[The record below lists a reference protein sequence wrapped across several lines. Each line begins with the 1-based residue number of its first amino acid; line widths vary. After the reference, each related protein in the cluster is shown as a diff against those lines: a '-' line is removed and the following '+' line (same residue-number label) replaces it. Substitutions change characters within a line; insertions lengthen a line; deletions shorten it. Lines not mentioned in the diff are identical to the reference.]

1 MARASGTGGWHTG
14 RATARGKASPPSVSD
29 DRKAMA
35 TRGDGLEGSTGS
47 RPAKAG
53 SCAGTEANPGVW
65 PAAAAG
71 VAMLRG
77 RAARPP
83 CRYNPRRANE
93 RRCTGGRLDKIVP
106 PRTGRWGSRLTRGAP
121 SREGFGPPWGGDGRP
136 GKATGGGGRAGVTG
150 PGGNVGINIPPRE
163 PPPTRGVS
171 ITGGNAATR
180 PSPTAIEGRSG
191 GGVGRRSGGGA
202 AMTSSS
208 CSNLLEKNTF
218 PEQP

>member
-1 MARASGTGGWHTG
+1 
-14 RATARGKASPPSVSD
+14 
-29 DRKAMA
+29 
-35 TRGDGLEGSTGS
+35 
-47 RPAKAG
+47 
-53 SCAGTEANPGVW
+53 
-65 PAAAAG
+65 
-71 VAMLRG
+71 MLRG

-121 SREGFGPPWGGDGRP
+121 SREGFGPPWGVARRP

-150 PGGNVGINIPPRE
+150 PGGNVGINTPPRE

-171 ITGGNAATR
+171 ITGGNAAAR
-180 PSPTAIEGRSG
+180 PSPTAVEGRSG

-202 AMTSSS
+202 AMTKPTRGAPWCWRKLPPTCGGGSGRRAEWMGAT
-208 CSNLLEKNTF
+208 CGGIIRA
-218 PEQP
+218 